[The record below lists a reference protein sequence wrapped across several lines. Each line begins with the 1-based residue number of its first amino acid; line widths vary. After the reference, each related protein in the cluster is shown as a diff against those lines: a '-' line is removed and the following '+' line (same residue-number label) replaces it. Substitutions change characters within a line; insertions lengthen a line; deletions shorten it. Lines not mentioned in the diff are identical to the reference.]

1 MAQARARQDA
11 EVSLFPFLSILVC
24 LIGSLVLL
32 IVILTIVQTRMG
44 DGRTPQEID
53 RAAEA
58 LKLRKELAEKEKQL
72 AKVKEE
78 SPAAAN
84 KDALKQ
90 RMAAIVNLQ
99 KELALGE
106 DARKKNQETSAELQK
121 KLEDM
126 LAQLEEMKKE
136 KPALTKAIDQLKAEL
151 LKRNKK
157 PDDTPPPVIVKAG
170 GTGTS
175 AGTRL
180 FFVECAG
187 AGIVMHRSLTE
198 KTRITSASIGVDETY
213 NKFLDEAKK
222 TPNAMVL
229 FLLRDDGLTAY
240 NRAAGWAEGQFGLR
254 TGKLPLPGKGAAD
267 LSAFF
272 PK

>member
-1 MAQARARQDA
+1 M
-11 EVSLFPFLSILVC
+11 LIPFLDILC
-24 LIGSLVLL
+24 SLIGVLIL
-32 IVILTIVQTRMG
+32 IIVVLCVAQTQKIS
-44 DGRTPQEID
+44 GRTAEEVQ

-58 LKLRKELAEKEKQL
+58 LRMKKELVEREKQL
-72 AKVKEE
+72 EQVKLE

-90 RMAAIVNLQ
+90 RLTAIVNLQ
-99 KELALGE
+99 RELVVGE

-126 LAQLEEMKKE
+126 LAQLEAMKKE
-136 KPALTKAIDQLKAEL
+136 KPELTKVIEQLKAEL

-157 PDDTPPPVIVKAG
+157 PDDTPPAIIVQTG

-175 AGTRL
+175 AGAQL

-187 AGIVMHRSLTE
+187 AGIVMHKSLTE
-198 KTRITSASIGVDETY
+198 KTRITSASIGVDEAY
-213 NKFLDEAKK
+213 NKFLEEAKK

-229 FLLRDDGLTAY
+229 FLLRDDGLAAY